1 VNPHDPNPE
10 EIQMIGYAT
19 LGANDFEKA
28 KAFYDKVLAELGAKR
43 TMTNE
48 RMQGYGNGQS
58 PVMLAVCK
66 PYDGKTASSGN
77 GAMIA
82 LASPSR
88 DVVDKTYAAAMAG
101 GAKDEGAPGDRG
113 GGFYAGYF
121 RDLDG
126 NKLCVFNM
134 G

>member
-1 VNPHDPNPE
+1 
-10 EIQMIGYAT
+10 MIGYAT

-28 KAFYDKVLAELGAKR
+28 KAFYDKVLAELGGKR
-43 TMTNE
+43 TMTGD
-48 RMQGYGNGQS
+48 RMQGYGNGSS

-66 PYDGKTASSGN
+66 PYDQKTASSGN

-82 LASPSR
+82 LAAPSR
-88 DVVDKTYAAAMAG
+88 AEVDKTHAAALAAG
-101 GAKDEGAPGDRG
+101 GSDEGPPGDRG
-113 GGFYAGYF
+113 GGFYGAYF